1 MIMETENIFNEKMV
15 AYLGMIAREGINNA
29 ARGFSGLLGQNLS
42 VTEPVM
48 KIIPLLDIARMIGG
62 PEDEAVGIY
71 LRAVGDLTSQ
81 FMLVIELDRA
91 ISLAD
96 LLLDQPE
103 GTTTFLGQLERSALA
118 EVGNMTA
125 TFFMNS
131 VASVANID
139 IRPTPPAVMVDM
151 VGAIMDVIIATAGSI
166 SDHVLVLNS
175 KFELNHREVEIDFW
189 VIPDEQT
196 LKLLSARI

>member
-1 MIMETENIFNEKMV
+1 METENIFNEKMV